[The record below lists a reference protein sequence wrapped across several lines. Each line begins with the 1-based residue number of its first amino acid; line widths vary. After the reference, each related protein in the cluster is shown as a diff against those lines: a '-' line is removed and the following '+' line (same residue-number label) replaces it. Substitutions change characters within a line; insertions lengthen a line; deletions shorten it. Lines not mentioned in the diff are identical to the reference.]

1 MSGDHLISRPARLIP
16 CHGCHRH
23 ILAAIDGG
31 LTIAADP
38 QAITAIAEITAR
50 ITGRA
55 AYDITRSGTRAYL
68 VYRDL
73 HRVRAQR
80 DYPVVADHEC
90 PAGALPYYQLIPPKT
105 PPGKKAAVKAAA
117 VLQLEEI
124 PF

>member
-1 MSGDHLISRPARLIP
+1 MSDQHLISRPARLVP

-31 LTIAADP
+31 LTVAADP
-38 QAITAIAEITAR
+38 QTITPAAEIAAR

-55 AYDITRSGTRAYL
+55 AYDIVTTGTRIYL

-73 HRVRAQR
+73 HRIRGR
-80 DYPVVADHEC
+80 RGYPVVADHEC
-90 PAGALPYYQLIPPKT
+90 AAGARPYYRLIPPKT
-105 PPGKKAAVKAAA
+105 PVRKKAPVKVA
-117 VLQLEEI
+117 QREMEEI

>member
-1 MSGDHLISRPARLIP
+1 MSDLHLISRPARLIP
-16 CHGCHRH
+16 CHGCKHH

-31 LTIAADP
+31 LTVAADP
-38 QAITAIAEITAR
+38 QSIGTIAEVKAR

-55 AYDITRSGTRAYL
+55 AYDIASSGTRVYL

-80 DYPVVADHEC
+80 GYPVVADHEC
-90 PAGALPYYQLIPPKT
+90 PAGAQPYYQLIPPKT
-105 PPGKKAAVKAAA
+105 PARKKPSARPPAGMKEV
-117 VLQLEEI
+117 I

>member
-23 ILAAIDGG
+23 VLAAIDGG

-90 PAGALPYYQLIPPKT
+90 PAGVMPYYRLIPPKT
-105 PPGKKAAVKAAA
+105 SPRNKEAVKVAAQF
-117 VLQLEEI
+117 QLEEV